1 MFVVFLTVGSV
12 FLASLT
18 VRLVV
23 NLLAVRFM
31 LIYNGSSR
39 GDVETDPVFFVRSL
53 AFNML
58 ATIPIACENSRR
70 SSLLRQE
77 GRLRLSGRNS
87 ILMT

>member
-23 NLLAVRFM
+23 NLVAVRFM

-58 ATIPIACENSRR
+58 ASFPIACENSRR
-70 SSLLRQE
+70 SSLLR
-77 GRLRLSGRNS
+77 
-87 ILMT
+87 